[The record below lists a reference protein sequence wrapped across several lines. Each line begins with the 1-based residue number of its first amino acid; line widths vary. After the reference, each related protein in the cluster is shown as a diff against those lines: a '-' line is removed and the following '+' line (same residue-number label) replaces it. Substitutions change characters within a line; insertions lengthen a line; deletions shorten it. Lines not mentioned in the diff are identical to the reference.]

1 MSSSPFTCWSRLPAP
16 TRACVKRTFRA
27 LVDQFER
34 ARVLSVKAHIQR
46 SIRNPAMHDDA
57 IEAFFCLMVKYASE
71 HNTSDVVVE
80 PYRHG
85 AKTVLLRTSRGE
97 GSWGP
102 HIVLTFQVASS
113 AEQVVARLTNLKTYT
128 CLYCGDVV
136 TYGGEAS
143 VRNSNRKLGC
153 GHCRCAF
160 YCSRACQVANWPT
173 HGLECR
179 RARRRRKAKRKRFR
193 RAVQRGADDDDGA
206 GQIGS

>member
-34 ARVLSVKAHIQR
+34 ARVLFVKAHIQR

-85 AKTVLLRTSRGE
+85 AKTVLLRTSRGG

-102 HIVLTFQVASS
+102 HIVLTEPQAGLWPLPLRVLLQPRVPGRQLADARTGLPPRAAA
-113 AEQVVARLTNLKTYT
+113 AEGQKAVPT
-128 CLYCGDVV
+128 
-136 TYGGEAS
+136 GGTA
-143 VRNSNRKLGC
+143 
-153 GHCRCAF
+153 
-160 YCSRACQVANWPT
+160 W
-173 HGLECR
+173 R
-179 RARRRRKAKRKRFR
+179 R
-193 RAVQRGADDDDGA
+193 
-206 GQIGS
+206 

>member
-85 AKTVLLRTSRGE
+85 AKTVLLRTSRVE
-97 GSWGP
+97 GPWGP

-113 AEQVVARLTNLKTYT
+113 AEEVVARLTNLKTYNV
-128 CLYCGDVV
+128 L
-136 TYGGEAS
+136 ALW
-143 VRNSNRKLGC
+143 RC
-153 GHCRCAF
+153 GHVRREGECAQF
-160 YCSRACQVANWPT
+160 EPQAGLWPLPLRVLLQPRVPGRQLADTRA
-173 HGLECR
+173 GLPP
-179 RARRRRKAKRKRFR
+179 RAAAAEGQ
-193 RAVQRGADDDDGA
+193 AVQTGGAVWRR
-206 GQIGS
+206 